1 MGNPGFFDA
10 FGLGLI
16 VGLTLAYLLYR
27 LGGSRKAKTPKAD
40 IDKLVD
46 EFEEHYREVRRRDA
60 NLTDE

>member
-16 VGLTLAYLLYR
+16 AGLTIAYLLYR
-27 LGGSRKAKTPKAD
+27 FSGSRKVKTRKAD
-40 IDKLVD
+40 IEKLVD
-46 EFEEHYREVRRRDA
+46 DFGEHYREVRRRDA